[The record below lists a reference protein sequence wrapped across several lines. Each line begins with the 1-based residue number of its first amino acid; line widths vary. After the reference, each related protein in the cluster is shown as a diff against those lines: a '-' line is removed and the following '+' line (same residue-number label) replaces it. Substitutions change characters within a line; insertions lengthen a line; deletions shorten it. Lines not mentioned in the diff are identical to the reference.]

1 MKKID
6 LFEFGKFKDLVDIPE
21 HNLKELKSFLSL
33 VWSNRNIFYEYDE
46 YKEENDNEYY
56 SELKK
61 QPFLEFNG
69 NKIRARNYIGFIQ
82 FEDYRINIFPKIF
95 RENNTEQSK
104 NENKVESKDRK
115 YYLEKIF
122 YWLSY
127 SKKVKFPFNE
137 VSLDLNDNEDFLEIF
152 IYFFANYT
160 EKIISE
166 KPYSRYE
173 EVIEETSFLKES
185 LAMPEY
191 IKENLVTGNWHHF
204 HCRYEPFVYNN
215 LFNKIVKYVSK
226 LLINTTNNTDN
237 IEKLQNILFIL
248 DEVDDSICTYEDC
261 SKVTFNRL
269 YEDLDLILTMCK
281 MFLSNQVINTESSD
295 KTNFCFL
302 IPMEK
307 LFEEFIFNFIQSE
320 LPEKKAKY
328 QSRELYLT
336 EDNIFQLRPDIVI
349 DSERLIIDTKYKIRE
364 YKDKKS
370 GISQSDMYQMV
381 SYSIRKGYENILLIY
396 PQSHSKKE
404 MNEIKF
410 KIKDSFSDGIINIR
424 AVNIDIT
431 ESKENLKNNLDNV
444 LKIQL

>member
-1 MKKID
+1 MKTID
-6 LFEFGKFKDLVDIPE
+6 LFEFGKFKCLENIPE
-21 HNLKELKSFLSL
+21 HKLKELKSFLSL

-46 YKEENDNEYY
+46 SKEEDENTHY

-61 QPFLEFNG
+61 QPFLEFDG

-95 RENNTEQSK
+95 N
-104 NENKVESKDRK
+104 NENSITNEDRK

-137 VSLDLNDNEDFLEIF
+137 ISLDLNDTEDFFEVF
-152 IYFFANYT
+152 IYLFANYT
-160 EKIISE
+160 EKILSE

-173 EVIEETSFLKES
+173 EVIEETSFLKGS
-185 LAMPEY
+185 LSMPEY

-248 DEVDDSICTYEDC
+248 DEVEDQICTYEDC
-261 SKVTFNRL
+261 LKVNFNRL
-269 YEDLDLILTMCK
+269 YEDLDLILTMSK

-307 LFEEFIFNFIQSE
+307 LFEEFIFNFIQSN

-336 EDNIFQLRPDIVI
+336 EDNVFQLKPDIFI
-349 DSERLIIDTKYKIRE
+349 DKDRLIIDTKYKIRD
-364 YKDKKS
+364 YKDKKA

-396 PQSHSKKE
+396 PQSKIRKE
-404 MNEIKF
+404 IDEVTF
-410 KIKDSFSDGIINIR
+410 KIKDSFSDKIINIK

-431 ESKENLKNNLDNV
+431 ESED
-444 LKIQL
+444 KIKSNIYLFLNK